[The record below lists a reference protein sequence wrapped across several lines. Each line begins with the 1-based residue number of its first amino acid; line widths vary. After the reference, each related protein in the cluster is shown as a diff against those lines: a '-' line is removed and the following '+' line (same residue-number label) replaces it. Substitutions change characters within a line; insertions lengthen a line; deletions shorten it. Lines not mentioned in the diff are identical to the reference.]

1 LSAGLVV
8 DCSVAASWCF
18 RDEASAATDA
28 ILERV
33 RNEGGLVPALWN
45 WEIANVLAVAVRRGR
60 MSVADATAN
69 LSDLALLPIAL
80 DANAPARA
88 WRETFLLAQAH
99 KLTVYDAA
107 YLELAQRTGLELASK
122 DAELVDAARAVG
134 VKVVP

>member
-1 LSAGLVV
+1 MVV
-8 DCSVAASWCF
+8 DCSVAASWCLQ
-18 RDEASAATDA
+18 DEASAATDA

-33 RNEGGLVPALWN
+33 RDEGGLAPALWN

-60 MSVADATAN
+60 MKAADAAAN
-69 LSDLALLPIAL
+69 LADLALLPITL
-80 DANAPARA
+80 DADAPARA

-107 YLELAQRTGLELASK
+107 YLELALRTGLELASK
-122 DAELVDAARAVG
+122 DAELLNAARALG